1 MNKKNKLDINEYYA
15 KEILERTF
23 FNRDTIFVLDSPD
36 LRFYDDNS
44 YGIEVVTIGDFDIH
58 KWLKS
63 KNNFILGKHKPIVDY
78 KNETYF
84 ELVEKAKIPTFS
96 KLKKT
101 FEEEIKKKYL
111 KRNTYKLEKIDL
123 YIEIYVDRLNK
134 MDKKF
139 IEDTI
144 ISIEKDKRSKYQE
157 YYIKTIT
164 EIYSLRNKKV
174 IKISK
179 DLDIV
184 SYYYA
189 TTLALQDKF

>member
-1 MNKKNKLDINEYYA
+1 M
-15 KEILERTF
+15 
-23 FNRDTIFVLDSPD
+23 
-36 LRFYDDNS
+36 
-44 YGIEVVTIGDFDIH
+44 
-58 KWLKS
+58 
-63 KNNFILGKHKPIVDY
+63 
-78 KNETYF
+78 
-84 ELVEKAKIPTFS
+84 
-96 KLKKT
+96 
-101 FEEEIKKKYL
+101 

>member
-1 MNKKNKLDINEYYA
+1 
-15 KEILERTF
+15 
-23 FNRDTIFVLDSPD
+23 
-36 LRFYDDNS
+36 
-44 YGIEVVTIGDFDIH
+44 
-58 KWLKS
+58 
-63 KNNFILGKHKPIVDY
+63 
-78 KNETYF
+78 
-84 ELVEKAKIPTFS
+84 
-96 KLKKT
+96 
-101 FEEEIKKKYL
+101 
-111 KRNTYKLEKIDL
+111 
-123 YIEIYVDRLNK
+123 

-144 ISIEKDKRSKYQE
+144 ISIEKDKRKKYQE

-189 TTLALQDKF
+189 TTLALQDKFKKTP

>member
-1 MNKKNKLDINEYYA
+1 M
-15 KEILERTF
+15 
-23 FNRDTIFVLDSPD
+23 
-36 LRFYDDNS
+36 
-44 YGIEVVTIGDFDIH
+44 
-58 KWLKS
+58 
-63 KNNFILGKHKPIVDY
+63 
-78 KNETYF
+78 
-84 ELVEKAKIPTFS
+84 
-96 KLKKT
+96 
-101 FEEEIKKKYL
+101 

-144 ISIEKDKRSKYQE
+144 ISIEKDKKKYQE

-164 EIYSLRNKKV
+164 EIYSLKNKKV
-174 IKISK
+174 INISK

>member
-1 MNKKNKLDINEYYA
+1 M
-15 KEILERTF
+15 
-23 FNRDTIFVLDSPD
+23 
-36 LRFYDDNS
+36 
-44 YGIEVVTIGDFDIH
+44 
-58 KWLKS
+58 
-63 KNNFILGKHKPIVDY
+63 
-78 KNETYF
+78 
-84 ELVEKAKIPTFS
+84 
-96 KLKKT
+96 
-101 FEEEIKKKYL
+101 

-123 YIEIYVDRLNK
+123 YIEIYVYKLNK
-134 MDKKF
+134 LDKIF

-144 ISIEKDKRSKYQE
+144 TSIEKDKRSKYQE